1 MWENFPKDVLSDI
14 CLRLPTKT
22 LVICA
27 CTCKT
32 LLSFITSP
40 EFMAS
45 HNKKSKDKPFTLLR
59 YYIEGEKSSKEYFAL
74 HPDNG
79 FSESNLMFREL
90 PAKFR
95 RCNRCFNFVGSCN
108 GVICLSDDISS
119 YTNVIYLWN
128 PSIRKAVEVPYPNF
142 TFGPCGPYDM
152 CVGFG
157 FDELTNDY
165 KVVRLVYLENGW
177 QPNQLPPL
185 VEVYSV
191 NSGSW
196 RTITASRPMYYVRHM
211 FMFSRDQESYSQCYL
226 NGYVH
231 WPGFII
237 QPKKGAHSL
246 EEVWR
251 VIVTFNV
258 RDEFFGEM
266 KLPPCLEGSSNGSI
280 KLKVTV
286 CCDMLS
292 LILISDGKCDFSI
305 WVMKEYGNMDS
316 WTQSFRFNNPAGYP
330 VPRALYFRENENLL
344 ILASGCCYNWRSKN
358 ALRVLSVDCV
368 RDQKEVLETLEGELK
383 GLYLGS
389 YREGLALFNEG
400 KTVQDDEVKDEVRVD
415 ELNAG
420 RILSKNLPCGCDI
433 AKVILN
439 LKIEHL
445 Q

>member
-1 MWENFPKDVLSDI
+1 MWENLPKDVLSDI
-14 CLRLPTKT
+14 CLRLPMKT

-27 CTCKT
+27 CTSKT
-32 LLSFITSP
+32 LLNFITSP

-59 YYIEGEKSSKEYFAL
+59 YYIEGERSSKEYFAL

-90 PAKFR
+90 PVKFL
-95 RCNRCFNFVGSCN
+95 RCNSCFNFVGSCN
-108 GVICLSDDISS
+108 GVICLSDDIFT
-119 YTNVIYLWN
+119 YADVIYLWN

-157 FDELTNDY
+157 FDKLTNDY
-165 KVVRLVYLENGW
+165 KVVRLVYLV
-177 QPNQLPPL
+177 PKQLPPL

-211 FMFSRDQESYSQCYL
+211 LVFSLDQESYSQCYL
-226 NGYVH
+226 NGYLH

-237 QPKKGAHSL
+237 QPTKGQSYR
-246 EEVWR
+246 EEAWR

-266 KLPPCLEGSSNGSI
+266 KLPACLEGSNTKSI
-280 KLKVTV
+280 KVKITV
-286 CCDMLS
+286 CYDMLS
-292 LILISDGKCDFSI
+292 LILSSNQKCDSSI
-305 WVMKEYGNMDS
+305 WVMKEYGNNDS
-316 WTQSFRFNNPAGYP
+316 WTESFRFNNPAGYP
-330 VPRALYFRENENLL
+330 VPRALYFRKNENLL
-344 ILASGCCYNWRSKN
+344 MLASGCCSNWRSKSS
-358 ALRVLSVDCV
+358 ALRVLSVDCD
-368 RDQKEVLETLEGELK
+368 RDQKEVLENLEGGLK

-389 YREGLALFNEG
+389 YKEGMALFNEG
-400 KTVQDDEVKDEVRVD
+400 KTIQDDEVKDEVRVD

-433 AKVILN
+433 AKGTMSLSS
-439 LKIEHL
+439 
-445 Q
+445 